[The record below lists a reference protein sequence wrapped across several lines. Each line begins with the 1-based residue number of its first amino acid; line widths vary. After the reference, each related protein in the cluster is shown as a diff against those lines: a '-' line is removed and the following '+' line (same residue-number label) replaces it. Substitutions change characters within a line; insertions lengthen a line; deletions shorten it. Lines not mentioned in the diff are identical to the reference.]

1 MFTQPSWRP
10 IPWED
15 IFSVNKQGPARRAGL
30 RGCLLGGSRFGV
42 MCVYDTPVMAR
53 LAGNDGVIVFLT
65 GRRGCGLLL
74 REVRGNAGRAT
85 GGPALRTWQTATQAH
100 SLKNRNSQGQR
111 AFFCDEFSQKGKIKY
126 LKRISTLSMLTLFRI
141 LRRREK

>member
-42 MCVYDTPVMAR
+42 MCVYDNPVIAR

>member
-1 MFTQPSWRP
+1 
-10 IPWED
+10 
-15 IFSVNKQGPARRAGL
+15 
-30 RGCLLGGSRFGV
+30 
-42 MCVYDTPVMAR
+42 MCVYDNPVIAR

-74 REVRGNAGRAT
+74 RKVRGDADRAT